1 MIRTRLQLEQTER
14 NTLEPYATFSG
25 DTLGREYP
33 ESPHP
38 YRTHFQRDRSRVI
51 HSKAFRRLENK
62 TQVFLSGSGDHLR
75 NRLTHT
81 IEVASVSRT
90 IARALGLNEDLAEAI
105 ALAHDL
111 GHSPFG
117 HSGEEKLNQLMRG
130 AGGFEHNVQSLR
142 VVRVLE
148 EKYPA
153 FPGLNL
159 SREVLEGLDKHRK
172 FHQDPGGHPEPN
184 RPSLEAQIA
193 NLADEITY
201 YSHDLEDGLDFN
213 LLNPARI
220 ASLEVW
226 TECHEIVR
234 NNFPKLKGRELNGYV
249 IRTLLD
255 REVENVIATSAAA
268 IRESG
273 VGTADDVRRHPHPL
287 IQYSGAFVRKNREMR
302 KFLYANLYYHPEVAG
317 ANRRACDLL
326 GDVFSAYKKN
336 PALLGRRATAR
347 IRREGLE
354 RTLCDYLSGMTDLYL
369 IEEHRKLFPS
379 RHARR
384 RVRRVHPG

>member
-1 MIRTRLQLEQTER
+1 
-14 NTLEPYATFSG
+14 
-25 DTLGREYP
+25 
-33 ESPHP
+33 
-38 YRTHFQRDRSRVI
+38 
-51 HSKAFRRLENK
+51 
-62 TQVFLSGSGDHLR
+62 
-75 NRLTHT
+75 
-81 IEVASVSRT
+81 
-90 IARALGLNEDLAEAI
+90 
-105 ALAHDL
+105 
-111 GHSPFG
+111 
-117 HSGEEKLNQLMRG
+117 
-130 AGGFEHNVQSLR
+130 
-142 VVRVLE
+142 
-148 EKYPA
+148 
-153 FPGLNL
+153 
-159 SREVLEGLDKHRK
+159 
-172 FHQDPGGHPEPN
+172 
-184 RPSLEAQIA
+184 
-193 NLADEITY
+193 
-201 YSHDLEDGLDFN
+201 
-213 LLNPARI
+213 
-220 ASLEVW
+220 
-226 TECHEIVR
+226 
-234 NNFPKLKGRELNGYV
+234 V